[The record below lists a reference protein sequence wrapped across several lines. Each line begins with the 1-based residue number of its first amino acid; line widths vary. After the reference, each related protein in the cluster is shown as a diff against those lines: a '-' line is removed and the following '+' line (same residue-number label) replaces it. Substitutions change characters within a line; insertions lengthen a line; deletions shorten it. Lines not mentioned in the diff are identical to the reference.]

1 MRLEIKNY
9 RLIDL
14 TARIINL
21 ILDIG
26 FFLNRFRNFFKVTG
40 VTIINI
46 LLGRFVIFNWSV
58 TPRNE
63 GIVWFIVGLL
73 TYIYLGHTA
82 MKIQKRS
89 LINLFW
95 LATGLIIAELLILF
109 LIPIFSS
116 YQYQALSQAIFSWPA
131 LMGALILAM
140 AWAIEFAHP
149 GGRRESPPIPSKKMS
164 TSNWLIY
171 QLLPIIGLVL
181 FVFGAGVLIFS
192 LSLRPETGV
201 IKEGIK
207 IGGIMITALSL
218 LPLSLILILWAY
230 SLFKTIGCEI
240 FLENEPLDMSNE
252 SDHSGVY
259 YNANFPNQIPAQL
272 RELPELME
280 FMNSFF
286 GPKPEK

>member
-1 MRLEIKNY
+1 MRLEIRNY
-9 RLIDL
+9 RFVDF

-26 FFLNRFRNFFKVTG
+26 FFLSRFRNFFKVTS
-40 VTIINI
+40 VTVINI
-46 LLGRFVIFNWSV
+46 LLGFFIIFNWSV
-58 TPRNE
+58 APRNE

-73 TYIYLGHTA
+73 TYIYFGHTV

-95 LATGLIIAELLILF
+95 LSTGLIITELLILF

-116 YQYQALSQAIFSWPA
+116 YQYQPLGHAIFSWPA

-140 AWAIEFAHP
+140 AWAIEFTHP
-149 GGRRESPPIPSKKMS
+149 GGRRESPPVPSKKMS

-171 QLLPIIGLVL
+171 QMLPVIGLVIFL
-181 FVFGAGVLIFS
+181 IGGGIMIFGFS
-192 LSLRPETGV
+192 LNPEIGTIV
-201 IKEGIK
+201 EGIQ

-218 LPLSLILILWAY
+218 VPLSLILILWAY
-230 SLFKTIGCEI
+230 SLFKVIGREI
-240 FLENEPLDMSNE
+240 FSEDEPLDLSNTSE
-252 SDHSGVY
+252 HSGVY

-272 RELPELME
+272 REYPELLE
-280 FMNSFF
+280 FMDNFF